1 MRPLPIA
8 LMLAL
13 TAVAFVP
20 SADAAACTTDANPTD
35 DNGVSASCP
44 VPNTGMRCTVG
55 ALAYGDPTPR
65 ASCQPSPIVCVR
77 EPCP

>member
-1 MRPLPIA
+1 MRPLLIA

-13 TAVAFVP
+13 TAIAFVP
-20 SADAAACTTDANPTD
+20 SAHGAACTTDVNPTD
-35 DNGVSASCP
+35 DDGVSASCP
-44 VPNTGMRCTVG
+44 VPNTPYHCSAG

-65 ASCQPSPIVCVR
+65 ASCSPSIIVCVR

>member
-1 MRPLPIA
+1 MRPLLIA

-13 TAVAFVP
+13 TTVAFLP
-20 SADAAACTTDANPTD
+20 SADAAACSTDVNPTD
-35 DNGVSASCP
+35 DNGVGASCP
-44 VPNTGMRCTVG
+44 VPNTPYRCSAG

-65 ASCQPSPIVCVR
+65 ASCGPGPIVCVR